1 MRVAF
6 VSETTAEHD
15 GANEGADRLDRLARH
30 LTNRGHEVDVLCR
43 QWWEGRPDTFVHD
56 DLTYHGVVGPSEP
69 SYLFPLKLPGAIRAV
84 SPDVVHARSDPPGS
98 VFGAHWARMLSRTPL
113 VVDWYDP
120 PRANGL
126 LRNYA
131 YRYAVRAPARGVSPS
146 EFVRTKVRE
155 WGADGDSIS
164 VIPTGIEMD
173 TIHEFPPDESGG
185 DIVFSRRLD
194 EDANL
199 ETLLLALA
207 EFREY
212 DWRATII
219 GDGPERAAF
228 ERQSRDLRIDRNV
241 EFVGEKSVE
250 ERIGLFKNAH
260 VYVHTA
266 ERTSFA
272 HDLARALACGC
283 VGIVEYH
290 ANSSAHE
297 LVETEDRGF
306 LATSSQEL
314 TEQLV
319 VAGDH
324 ERMSVNESFARY
336 DDGEMVDAYLDIY
349 RTLGAGD

>member
-6 VSETTAEHD
+6 VSETTTEHEGSD
-15 GANEGADRLDRLARH
+15 DGADRLGRLARH
-30 LTNRGHEVDVLCR
+30 LANRGHDVDVLCR
-43 QWWEGRPDTFVHD
+43 QWWEGTPETFVHG
-56 DLTYHGVVGPSEP
+56 DLTYHAVLDTDEP
-69 SYLFPLKLPGAIRAV
+69 GYRFALKLPGVLRRL
-84 SPDVVHARSDPPGS
+84 SPDVVHARSDPPGG
-98 VFGAHWARMLSRTPL
+98 VVGAHWARLVSRTPL

-120 PRANGL
+120 PRADGA

-131 YRYAVRAPARGVSPS
+131 YRSAVRAQDRGVSPS
-146 EFVRTKVRE
+146 EFVQTKVRE
-155 WGADGDSIS
+155 WGADGTDVS

-173 TIHEFPPDESGG
+173 LIRDTQPDESGG

-212 DWRATII
+212 DWRATIV
-219 GDGPERAAF
+219 GDGPERAAY
-228 ERQSRDLRIDRNV
+228 ERQCRDLRIDRNV
-241 EFVGEKSVE
+241 EFVGEKDVE
-250 ERIGLFKNAH
+250 ERIALFKNTH
-260 VYVHTA
+260 VYVQTA

-283 VGIVEYH
+283 IGIVEYH

-297 LVETEDRGF
+297 LVETEERGF

-314 TEQLV
+314 TERLV
-319 VAGDH
+319 QAGEH
-324 ERMSVNESFARY
+324 ERMQVNEDFARY
-336 DDGEMVDAYLDIY
+336 DDREMVEAYLDIY
-349 RTLGAGD
+349 RDAGAID

>member
-6 VSETTAEHD
+6 VSARTVEPG
-15 GANEGADRLDRLARH
+15 GATEGASRLTRLARR

-56 DLTYHGVVGPSEP
+56 DLTYRAVIGRGDPGYV
-69 SYLFPLKLPGAIRAV
+69 FPLKLPGAIRAV
-84 SPDVVHARSDPPGS
+84 SPDIVHVLGDPPGS
-98 VFGAHWARMLSRTPL
+98 VVGAHWARLLSRTPL

-120 PRANGL
+120 PQPAGF
-126 LRNYA
+126 LRNYG

-155 WGADGDSIS
+155 WGADGNDIC
-164 VIPTGIEMD
+164 VIPTGIEMAD
-173 TIHEFPPDESGG
+173 IREIPPDDSGG
-185 DIVFSRRLD
+185 DIVYSRRLD
-194 EDANL
+194 DDANL

-212 DWRATII
+212 DWRATIV

-228 ERQSRDLRIDRNV
+228 ERQSRDLRIDGNV
-241 EFVGEKSVE
+241 EFVGEKSIE

-283 VGIVEYH
+283 IGIVEYH

-297 LVETEDRGF
+297 LVETEERGF
-306 LATSSQEL
+306 LATSAQEL
-314 TEQLV
+314 TARLV
-319 VAGDH
+319 EAGEYD
-324 ERMSVNESFARY
+324 RMTVNESFARY
-336 DDGEMVDAYLDIY
+336 DDREMVESYLARY
-349 RTLGAGD
+349 RELGAGD